1 MPNAQSLPSSP
12 EIRAARLSLAVAV
25 VLLVVKTGAWLL
37 TGSAAILS
45 DALESII
52 NVAAA
57 AFAVFS
63 VAVSQSPPDAR
74 HPYGHGNI
82 EYYAAWF
89 EGMLIIAASGVIFWE
104 SWDKIFHP
112 APMPNLGAGLAL
124 LVGAA
129 LANLWLGLRLVR
141 QGRRSNSL
149 TLTADGQHVLTDVT
163 TSAGVF
169 VGLGL
174 VMATG
179 WLWIDGLVACLVGLN
194 IAWTG
199 LGLVRRSV
207 AGFMNESDP
216 ALLREICD
224 LLAQN
229 RHPTWIDLHRLR
241 AWRSGR
247 RVHVD
252 FHLILPAE
260 LTLAEA
266 HVQVDAAE
274 DLLRDRF
281 GADADILIHADPC
294 NESRCPA
301 CDMEPCD
308 SRQAPATAAPLWRPE
323 TTGTPPG
330 RQ

>member
-1 MPNAQSLPSSP
+1 MTRMQTKSFSP

-25 VLLVVKTGAWLL
+25 VLLGVKIGAWVL

-57 AFAVFS
+57 AFAVLS
-63 VAVSQSPPDAR
+63 VAVSQTPPDTN

-89 EGMLIIAASGVIFWE
+89 EGMLIMAAAGLIFWE

-112 APMPNLGAGLAL
+112 EPLPHLGAGLAL
-124 LVGAA
+124 LVGAG
-129 LANLWLGLRLVR
+129 LVNLWLGLLLLR
-141 QGRRSNSL
+141 QGRRSGSL
-149 TLTADGQHVLTDVT
+149 TLVADGQHVLTDVT
-163 TSAGVF
+163 TSLGVF

-174 VMATG
+174 VLVTG
-179 WLWIDGLVACLVGLN
+179 WLWLDGLAACLVGLN

-224 LLAQN
+224 LLRKN
-229 RHPTWIDLHRLR
+229 RHSSWIDLHRLR

-252 FHLILPAE
+252 FHLILPGE

-266 HVQVDAAE
+266 HVQVVAVE
-274 DLLRDRF
+274 NLLRAHF

-294 NESRCPA
+294 GERRCPV
-301 CDMEPCD
+301 CDMEPCQL
-308 SRQAPATAAPLWRPE
+308 RQAPRTAAPLWRPE
-323 TTGTPPG
+323 TTGAP
-330 RQ
+330 RDN